1 MAQIYANN
9 KKGGIN
15 TTKRQIK
22 TTKKQQQKNEERK
35 KLLIYRM
42 SYFKV
47 IVALNT
53 QISDREN
60 SAVHR
65 KT

>member
-15 TTKRQIK
+15 KKRQIK